1 MLSNLQ
7 KGDETIARPWSK
19 YSEGSSA
26 KERIDRKNAPIASQK
41 ENAAKNAAKK
51 QVKKTA
57 EQELLEKVKTD
68 PNLKAYVEAMK
79 PRSKGK
85 VWENEGDG
93 LEAIKDVQQQAVR
106 SKKAGGEDI
115 MLTRTHVK
123 FEGSDES
130 SDEEYDDL
138 PARKGDD
145 EVEAGGSEGEGES
158 KSMAFSKDVDDL
170 AYLKSKATSTW
181 KDSDEEDNDE
191 EDADSD
197 EDDEEEE
204 EASKGK
210 KSKKAPKKVAKKVS
224 GGSDGESSEED
235 GEGGGDAMD
244 EDGEAAANGSNGA
257 DAEDDNA
264 MDRDNDNGKEEE
276 EEEEE
281 EEDANDTGRLFLRNL
296 AFGITE
302 DDLRRTF
309 GKFGELSEVHL
320 CMNKETK
327 RPNGLAFVMY
337 LMPQHATHAREKLD
351 GKFMQGRLLHII
363 PAKLP
368 KSKDEAAAED
378 EANGK
383 GGYKAQKEKKM
394 KEQAGSSHNWNMLFM
409 RADTVADAAA
419 ASHNMKK
426 GDLLDADAE
435 SMAVRMA
442 LAETHVIEATKQR
455 LAEEGVNVAAF
466 TVDVKPKERSRTVIL
481 VKNLPYSADAGEVQ
495 GLFSR
500 FGDIGRVVL
509 PDTKTVAIVEMAHEG
524 EAKKAFKSLAYSRFK
539 QQPLYLEWGPVD
551 TFVDDATA
559 PKKPSDRTAAATT
572 SAAAP
577 GNNDA
582 DVTEAV
588 AEITSVYIKNV
599 AFDTNDAKL
608 RKAVVK
614 ACGGDKGIKSVRV
627 VTKASKGGK
636 GKDKELSAGYAFVE
650 FASSAEASAAVGKIK
665 GVVVDGK
672 ALQPELSKGAGD
684 SQAGK
689 KRKPA
694 AAASGSQA
702 ADDASKGSEPKN
714 SSKIIVR
721 NVPFEANKKE
731 LRSLLGTF
739 GQLSTLRLPKKF
751 DGKHRGF
758 AFADFLT
765 HQEAAAA
772 KKALEGTH
780 LYGRHLVIEYAEEDN
795 SLEAIRLKTARYF
808 SKLEN
813 GADGTQKR
821 RKLQDALDGE
831 GDDDDDFESNFA

>member
-1 MLSNLQ
+1 
-7 KGDETIARPWSK
+7 
-19 YSEGSSA
+19 
-26 KERIDRKNAPIASQK
+26 
-41 ENAAKNAAKK
+41 
-51 QVKKTA
+51 
-57 EQELLEKVKTD
+57 
-68 PNLKAYVEAMK
+68 MK
-79 PRSKGK
+79 PRNKGK

-138 PARKGDD
+138 PARRGDD
-145 EVEAGGSEGEGES
+145 EDEAVDSEGEEES
-158 KSMAFSKDVDDL
+158 KSMAFSKEVDDL
-170 AYLKSKATSTW
+170 TYLKSKATTTW
-181 KDSDEEDNDE
+181 KDSDEEDSDE
-191 EDADSD
+191 EDVGSD
-197 EDDEEEE
+197 KNEDEEEE
-204 EASKGK
+204 ADEGK
-210 KSKKAPKKVAKKVS
+210 KSKKAPKRISKKVS

-235 GEGGGDAMD
+235 GKGDGDAMD
-244 EDGEAAANGSNGA
+244 EDGEVSADGNGGA
-257 DAEDDNA
+257 DADDGDA
-264 MDRDNDNGKEEE
+264 IDEGNDDGKEEE
-276 EEEEE
+276 GQ
-281 EEDANDTGRLFLRNL
+281 EEDASDTGRLFLRNL

-383 GGYKAQKEKKM
+383 GGYKAQKEKKL
-394 KEQAGSSHNWNMLFM
+394 KDQAGSSHNWNMLFM

-419 ASHNMKK
+419 ASHKMSK
-426 GDLLDADAE
+426 GELLDADAE

-551 TFVDDATA
+551 TFLDDAQA
-559 PKKPSDRTAAATT
+559 PKKPSDKAAA
-572 SAAAP
+572 AAAVAP
-577 GNNDA
+577 EKNDEDA
-582 DVTEAV
+582 TEAV
-588 AEITSVYIKNV
+588 GEIASVYIKNV

-650 FASSAEASAAVGKIK
+650 FASSAEASAAVRKLK

-689 KRKPA
+689 KRKPTTA
-694 AAASGSQA
+694 AGGAQA
-702 ADDASKGSEPKN
+702 AGDENKGSEPKN

-831 GDDDDDFESNFA
+831 GDDDDEFESNFA